1 MKKTKTLIKMAK
13 EIHEENNN
21 FEAVART
28 FETLKTLC
36 DEFLQTPYE
45 GAMLVMRGNIKPEK
59 KYVLYVVG
67 FDDYGNDAVWGFES
81 FDEYCQDILTP
92 ETENLIVEE
101 YKRIFHGYKRKKNYK
116 EYIKNK

>member
-13 EIHEENNN
+13 EIHEENND

-59 KYVLYVVG
+59 KYVLYVVVLMIMEMMQ
-67 FDDYGNDAVWGFES
+67 YGVLRVLMNTAKI
-81 FDEYCQDILTP
+81 Y
-92 ETENLIVEE
+92 
-101 YKRIFHGYKRKKNYK
+101 
-116 EYIKNK
+116 

>member
-13 EIHEENNN
+13 EIHEENND

-45 GAMLVMRGNIKPEK
+45 GAMLVMRGNIKPET
-59 KYVLYVVG
+59 L
-67 FDDYGNDAVWGFES
+67 
-81 FDEYCQDILTP
+81 DEYCQDILTP

>member
-1 MKKTKTLIKMAK
+1 MEKTKILIKMAK
-13 EIHEENNN
+13 EIYEKNND
-21 FEAVART
+21 FEPIART
-28 FETLKTLC
+28 FGTLKELC

-67 FDDYGNDAVWGFES
+67 FDDYGNDAVWGFETL
-81 FDEYCQDILTP
+81 DEYCQDIMTP
-92 ETENLIVEE
+92 ETEDLIIEE
-101 YKRIFHGYKRKKNYK
+101 YKRVFPGYKKKKNYK